1 MKPGPKGPVSP
12 LTEVEVARVK
22 EHIKRDPRDY
32 ALFVLGCNSAFRA
45 SDILALNVG
54 DVDGESLHVKEK
66 KTKKYRTVPINPTVR
81 TALAAISI
89 GKTKDEP
96 LFTGHKRGTRLTV
109 DTLSRLWKK
118 WCKSVGVKKS
128 TASHTGRKTFARLN
142 YERGTRI
149 EVITKA
155 LNHSSPATTF
165 AYIQL
170 TDTDL
175 SAMYQKEI

>member
-12 LTEVEVARVK
+12 LTESEVARVK
-22 EHIKRDPRDY
+22 EHLRRDPRDY

-54 DVDGESLHVKEK
+54 DVDGDALNVREQ
-66 KTKKYRTVPINPTVR
+66 KTKKRRIVPINPTVR
-81 TALAAISI
+81 QALAAISV
-89 GKTKDEP
+89 GKTKDEA

-109 DTLSRLWKK
+109 HTLSRLWKK
-118 WCKSVGVKKS
+118 WCRAAGIKKP

-149 EVITKA
+149 EVIAKA

-170 TDTDL
+170 TDADL
-175 SAMYQKEI
+175 SAMYQREI